1 MECREKERSQTPA
14 WLLET
19 TMGWQRLGRLWR
31 ETQSTHST
39 QSCSR
44 PALSPLG
51 AAWPCHVPPSVTPL
65 HSGSKVPVQQRAR
78 AGSRGRALHEGL
90 PKGCLVSSQVNLG
103 LLRENPG
110 Q

>member
-31 ETQSTHST
+31 ESQGTHST
-39 QSCSR
+39 QSCSP

-51 AAWPCHVPPSVTPL
+51 AAQPCHVPHSVTP
-65 HSGSKVPVQQRAR
+65 STGAARSSCSKEPELAAVGEPCTRGCQRAAWCQAR
-78 AGSRGRALHEGL
+78 
-90 PKGCLVSSQVNLG
+90 
-103 LLRENPG
+103 
-110 Q
+110 